1 MSNRGSTKLIDGSL
15 SDTQTYTEVKP
26 EYSTYAMWL
35 KHSSTASRLSED
47 GSAENINSIGSPL
60 ISRNHKIIQH
70 RDSPHLHSPRL
81 NRSNSIRYIFLSFLN
96 NFFAFWYNLEHF

>member
-35 KHSSTASRLSED
+35 KHSNTASRLD
-47 GSAENINSIGSPL
+47 GSTENVNSIGSPI

-70 RDSPHLHSPRL
+70 RDSPQFHSPRL
-81 NRSNSIRYIFLSFLN
+81 NRSNSIRYIFFRKSKSIISYFL
-96 NFFAFWYNLEHF
+96 